1 MSMSLLNDSHQNE
14 LRTAGWHSR
23 GYLPHFDG
31 VEIPQFITFHLGDSV
46 PRKVIVRWQN
56 ELKLVQDEQQKLLL
70 IWRVEK
76 YLDEGYG
83 QAFLKNTRVAN
94 MVQNSL
100 LKFDG
105 LRYRLF
111 AWVVMP
117 NHVHSLMRRCEG
129 YALKDLIHSLKSYT
143 AHEANRILRRR
154 GKFWIDDYFDRY
166 IRSEKH
172 FYQTIEYTENNPV
185 KARLCEIPS
194 DWTFSSARWRRDT
207 E

>member
-1 MSMSLLNDSHQNE
+1 MSLINDSDQKE
-14 LRTAGWHSR
+14 LRAAGWHSR

-31 VEIPQFITFHLGDSV
+31 IEIPQFITFHLADSM
-46 PRKVIVRWQN
+46 PRNVILRWQN
-56 ELKLVQDEQQKLLL
+56 ELKLVQDEQQRLLL
-70 IWRVEK
+70 IRRVER
-76 YLDEGYG
+76 YLDQGYG

-117 NHVHSLMRRCEG
+117 NHVHSLMTRFQDYE
-129 YALKDLIHSLKSYT
+129 LKDLLHSLKSYT
-143 AHEANRILRRR
+143 AHEANKILKRT

-166 IRSEKH
+166 TRNEKH
-172 FYQTIEYTENNPV
+172 FYKTIEYIENNPV
-185 KARLCEIPS
+185 KAGLCEKPS
-194 DWTFSSARWRRDT
+194 DWPFSSARWRKGK